1 MNGIPD
7 EAPSEI
13 QKKVPNYKR
22 IAIALLNNDMQLREL
37 GHEPKKSKYYGM
49 LKRIE
54 LKEKLKTN
62 QLKLEL

>member
-1 MNGIPD
+1 
-7 EAPSEI
+7 
-13 QKKVPNYKR
+13 
-22 IAIALLNNDMQLREL
+22 MQLREL